1 MKVIP
6 QTRRVSTLMKVIP
19 ETRRVHYI
27 IFLLFSIYKWQVYNR
42 NIDNSKSKLHAH
54 AIQNFTLDDTTKCIQ

>member
-6 QTRRVSTLMKVIP
+6 AYLMKVIPAYLMKVIPAYLMKVIP

-27 IFLLFSIYKWQVYNR
+27 WY
-42 NIDNSKSKLHAH
+42 LHFYYIIMKAGGL
-54 AIQNFTLDDTTKCIQ
+54 AL